1 MKYEDFL
8 ENYPF
13 ELQLIDALDQ
23 IKDLSPDAAET
34 LNRWASR
41 STNEK
46 NASKHYQ
53 MDPNLEVSPLNTQSP

>member
-8 ENYPF
+8 ANYPF

-23 IKDLSPDAAET
+23 IKDLSPDAAAT
-34 LNRWASR
+34 LNRWAFH

-46 NASKHYQ
+46 NVLGHSQK
-53 MDPNLEVSPLNTQSP
+53 DPNQEVFPQDTQLP